1 MYVYPLA
8 NYLLKLNKTKV
19 FNIYFFRR
27 AVQLYAFRKCLGTRE
42 ILQEVSETQSNGRV
56 FKKQIRG
63 EYNWL
68 TFAQVDTRARNLGN
82 GLTAL
87 GQRRK
92 ENIVIFAETRA
103 EWMIALQSC
112 FANSFPGM

>member
-1 MYVYPLA
+1 ML
-8 NYLLKLNKTKV
+8 
-19 FNIYFFRR
+19 
-27 AVQLYAFRKCLGTRE
+27 E
-42 ILQEVSETQSNGRV
+42 EVSETQSNGRV

-112 FANSFPGM
+112 FANSFPGEHVLINKFNQSIKQSINKSTNQ

>member
-1 MYVYPLA
+1 M
-8 NYLLKLNKTKV
+8 
-19 FNIYFFRR
+19 
-27 AVQLYAFRKCLGTRE
+27 
-42 ILQEVSETQSNGRV
+42 QEVDEMQHNGRV
-56 FKKQIRG
+56 FKKQVRG

-87 GQRRK
+87 GQERK
-92 ENIVIFAETRA
+92 KNIVIFAETRA

-112 FANSFPGM
+112 FANSFPGIACCCCCFLPVTVFLLSLTQYFYILS